1 MGYDF
6 AMASAAQILFKTLA
20 DPTRRA
26 LFERLAKEG
35 EHTVHALT
43 ERAGVTQ
50 PAVSKHLRILKLA
63 GLVSERRDGRETHYR
78 AHAQAI
84 LPLSDWIGVYGGTT
98 LIASS
103 LRFSAP
109 M

>member
-1 MGYDF
+1 
-6 AMASAAQILFKTLA
+6 MASAAQILFKALA

-26 LFERLAKEG
+26 LFERLAREG

-43 ERAGVTQ
+43 DQAGVTQ
-50 PAVSKHLRILKLA
+50 PAVSKHLRILKFA
-63 GLVSERRDGRETHYR
+63 GLVSERRDGRETLYR
-78 AHAQAI
+78 AHTQAI